1 MNRDNWNDTSKIL
14 PEEYKEVLVAKG
26 NEGNHIIAYIQYD
39 LSKRPRWKQAGIS
52 DWEGEINE
60 WNRWLDVLVG

>member
-1 MNRDNWNDTSKIL
+1 MNRDKWNDTSKIL

-39 LSKRPRWKQAGIS
+39 LDRKPHWKQAGIES
-52 DWEGEINE
+52 FDGDISE
-60 WNRWLDVLVG
+60 WNRWLNVLVG